1 MCVPIVVCI
10 CVCICLQ
17 WEGAVYYL
25 NGKQSILVDCNCMCG
40 GQILGKE
47 KGAWTGHFEGER
59 TGVKYLLKVTCTS
72 ASFQLRNHT
81 HLDWLKGA

>member
-1 MCVPIVVCI
+1 MYASVC
-10 CVCICLQ
+10 
-17 WEGAVYYL
+17 
-25 NGKQSILVDCNCMCG
+25 NGREQSIILMVNSRFLSIVIACG